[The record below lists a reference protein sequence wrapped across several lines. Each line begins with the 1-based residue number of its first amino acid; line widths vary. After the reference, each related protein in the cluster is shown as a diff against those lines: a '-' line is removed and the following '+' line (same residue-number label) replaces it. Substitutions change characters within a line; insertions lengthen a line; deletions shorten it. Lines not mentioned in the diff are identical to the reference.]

1 MQVHASNLL
10 LVSACLQEYCC
21 LLQAVIRNVREQ
33 CKCHGM
39 SGSCELETC
48 WKATPDF
55 RKVGDV
61 LRRKFDEASKVQVKR
76 MFIFTCVMSLQ
87 LCIIQ
92 VNKVVVVLVFWFI
105 FHNLGGL

>member
-1 MQVHASNLL
+1 M
-10 LVSACLQEYCC
+10 
-21 LLQAVIRNVREQ
+21 REQ

-61 LRRKFDEASKVQVKR
+61 LRRKFDEASKVQVNR

-87 LCIIQ
+87 LCTIQ